1 MERVAG
7 DRMERISSTIELR
20 RRSMAAMML
29 RESNGDID
37 LTSFYV
43 SLSLA
48 NEEDKE
54 SQHVQCHA

>member
-29 RESNGDID
+29 RDGDID
-37 LTSFYV
+37 FDEFQCVVV
-43 SLSLA
+43 SG
-48 NEEDKE
+48 
-54 SQHVQCHA
+54 